1 MNRLSYSDDE
11 SELESS
17 AFDPSS
23 NPKNDS
29 AESTESEE
37 TSSGSV
43 KMVSNIILSNNWVI
57 CLLEKLGILVPYPT
71 IDQGCPNGGIH
82 HVASVFDRAFHTD
95 KIVNRPCKSN
105 IFFKILW
112 TVDSIILRFYAW
124 KFWTKCTMI
133 KFYLGSIFIN
143 TITPP
148 NGRFC
153 ASIAKFRAI
162 CKPIC
167 PWGQRGS

>member
-43 KMVSNIILSNNWVI
+43 KMVSNII
-57 CLLEKLGILVPYPT
+57 
-71 IDQGCPNGGIH
+71 
-82 HVASVFDRAFHTD
+82 
-95 KIVNRPCKSN
+95 
-105 IFFKILW
+105 
-112 TVDSIILRFYAW
+112 
-124 KFWTKCTMI
+124 
-133 KFYLGSIFIN
+133 
-143 TITPP
+143 
-148 NGRFC
+148 
-153 ASIAKFRAI
+153 
-162 CKPIC
+162 
-167 PWGQRGS
+167 

>member
-29 AESTESEE
+29 AESIESEE

-43 KMVSNIILSNNWVI
+43 KMVSNIIQSNYWVI
-57 CLLEKLGILVPYPT
+57 CSLEKLGILVPYPMVDLDSLDLGT
-71 IDQGCPNGGIH
+71 GR
-82 HVASVFDRAFHTD
+82 VVFGRAFHTE

-105 IFFKILW
+105 IFLKILW
-112 TVDSIILRFYAW
+112 TVDGIILRFYAW

-133 KFYLGSIFIN
+133 KFYLSSIFID

-153 ASIAKFRAI
+153 ASLTKFRAI